1 MVLRKLFTTL
11 MLLFSWPMFLSGQQ
25 QILNTQYVFNR
36 HLINPAYTGLGSKL
50 QASMLYRQQW
60 VGIEGAPNT
69 QALSLHAPINRN
81 KNAALG
87 GIIIRDQIGVTTQLG
102 VYMTG
107 SYILQLKSK
116 TYLSFGLQGGILND
130 QTNFSELEGFA
141 DDPLFASGVISEFRP
156 NFGAGVYIF
165 DDRFHLG
172 ISVPNLFEQK
182 FQQFSFQES
191 ADIFP
196 FVYIDAGYLFHLKN
210 GWTLDVSTLMR
221 KEPQLPVQFDINGV
235 IGVRDLLWFGL
246 SYRSFESYDAL
257 FRVKLSR
264 DYYFAYSYDIS
275 TGPAS
280 LSRVN
285 AGSHEFM
292 LQFGLNRP
300 VRPRGMERFKKW

>member
-1 MVLRKLFTTL
+1 MESRKLFVTL
-11 MLLFSWPMFLSGQQ
+11 LLMFFLPVLLAGQQ

-36 HLINPAYTGLGSKL
+36 HLINPAYTGIGSKL
-50 QASMLYRQQW
+50 QASLLYRQQW
-60 VGIEGAPNT
+60 VGIDGAPNT
-69 QALSLHAPINRN
+69 QAFSLHAPVNRN

-87 GIIIRDQIGVTTQLG
+87 GIIIRDEIGVTTQLG

-107 SYILQLKSK
+107 SYILQIGENTS
-116 TYLSFGLQGGILND
+116 LSFGLQGGLLND
-130 QTNFSELEGFA
+130 QTNFSELAGFA
-141 DDPLFASGVISEFRP
+141 EDPLFVADTRSEFRP
-156 NFGAGVYIF
+156 NFGAGIYIF
-165 DDRFHLG
+165 NDRFHLG
-172 ISVPNLFEQK
+172 ISAPNLFEQK

-196 FVYIDAGYLFHLKN
+196 FVYVDAGYRFHLEN
-210 GWTLDVSTLMR
+210 GWTLDMNTLVR
-221 KEPQLPVQFDINGV
+221 KEPRLPMQFDINGI
-235 IGVRDLLWFGL
+235 IGIRDLLWLGL
-246 SYRSFESYDAL
+246 SYRSFESYDVL

-292 LQFGLNRP
+292 LQFGFNRSTH
-300 VRPRGMERFKKW
+300 PRGAQKFKRR